1 MIKRLSLTY
10 FRNFKEAQFDFKE
23 GVNLIT
29 GPNGSGK
36 TNILEAIAYV
46 SQGKSF
52 RKASD
57 RDLISFNH
65 NFFRIHAITTKGD
78 LTHEITAGFDGESG
92 VKYILID
99 NKQIERI
106 SNLFSF
112 LPTLISTDRDQE
124 IVDGPPAERR
134 NMINRLISIV
144 HPEYID
150 LLIDYRKVLENK
162 NILLKEQRI
171 SEIKPWNERQ
181 EQLSM
186 RILNYR
192 KTFIEQINP
201 LFSEK
206 STYFLNG
213 KKANLQFE
221 PSYTGNTP
229 IQNFLN
235 DELRY
240 GFSIVGPHRD
250 NFEFIIDGKPA
261 RIFASEGEKRLM
273 ILSFYFA
280 FLELYKPDS
289 IIILDEPFSVLDK
302 RGCQV
307 VLSNLKNQAFITSP
321 QPVDGVP
328 VGNMIR
334 L

>member
-1 MIKRLSLTY
+1 MIKRLSLTS
-10 FRNFKEAQFDFKE
+10 FRNFNEAQFDFKE
-23 GVNLIT
+23 GPNLII

-36 TNILEAIAYV
+36 TNIVEAIAYL

-57 RDLISFNH
+57 KDLISFNH
-65 NFFRIHAITTKGD
+65 NFFRIHAVITKED
-78 LTHEITAGFDGESG
+78 LTHEIAAGFDGDSG
-92 VKYILID
+92 SKYILID

-106 SNLFSF
+106 SSLFSF

-124 IVDGPPAERR
+124 VVDGPPSERR
-134 NMINRLISIV
+134 NVINRLISIV

-150 LLIDYRKVLENK
+150 LLLDYRKVLENK
-162 NILLKEQRI
+162 NTLLKEQRI
-171 SEIKPWNERQ
+171 SEIQPWSERQ
-181 EQLSM
+181 EQLSIK
-186 RILNYR
+186 ILKYR
-192 KTFIEQINP
+192 KTFIEKINP
-201 LFSEK
+201 LFVERSA
-206 STYFLNG
+206 YFLNG
-213 KKANLQFE
+213 KKAKLQFE
-221 PSYTGNTP
+221 PSYTGNSP

-235 DELRY
+235 EELRY

-250 NFEFIIDGKPA
+250 NLEFIIDEKPA

-280 FLELYKPDS
+280 FLELFQPDS
-289 IIILDEPFSVLDK
+289 IIILDEPFSVLDE
-302 RGCQV
+302 RSCQV
-307 VLSNLKNQAFITSP
+307 VINSLKNQAFITSP

-328 VGNMIR
+328 IENIIR